1 MTNIDPRLVEME
13 RQHRDFW
20 AAQATRRSAQMAD
33 VGLRKAAFRIL
44 EDEQE
49 RVPIH
54 NRLTLEQA
62 LDDAEKYRVIL
73 APAAPNRRD
82 GQTAAEI
89 GRKGGR
95 AKRSDPL
102 QDLIIKIV
110 ADKPQITVRQLM
122 DELRAYS
129 EIRDVVEDIDEKSIH
144 FLDRQDRPKTAS
156 ISGLK
161 DRLTR
166 ARKSLQSR

>member
-1 MTNIDPRLVEME
+1 M
-13 RQHRDFW
+13 
-20 AAQATRRSAQMAD
+20 
-33 VGLRKAAFRIL
+33 
-44 EDEQE
+44 
-49 RVPIH
+49 
-54 NRLTLEQA
+54 
-62 LDDAEKYRVIL
+62 
-73 APAAPNRRD
+73 
-82 GQTAAEI
+82 
-89 GRKGGR
+89 
-95 AKRSDPL
+95 

-129 EIRDVVEDIDEKSIH
+129 GIRDVVEDIDEKSIH